1 MTHATFAVVV
11 FPGSNCDRDC
21 VHALRDELQQRVV
34 EVWHRD
40 AIPANVDC
48 IVIPGGF
55 SYGDALRAGALA
67 ALSPVMGS
75 VKRFADAGAPIIGI
89 CNGFQALLE
98 AKLLP
103 GALLRN
109 RSLRFRCKRVHV
121 RIETTACAFTSSG
134 LSIHDSL
141 SLPIAHGFG
150 AYHLPKDQLAHLES
164 SGQIVLRYC
173 DSTSAVTDGANPN
186 GSVNNIAGVM
196 NAQGNMLGLMPHP
209 ERASSELLGGAD
221 GLKLFRAAIQSVSN
235 TPFANAPADGAPA

>member
-21 VHALRDELQQRVV
+21 VHALRDELGQRVI

-40 AIPANVDC
+40 SIPANVDC
-48 IVIPGGF
+48 VVIPGGF

-67 ALSPVMGS
+67 ALSPVMDS
-75 VKRFADAGAPIIGI
+75 VRRFADAGAPIIGI

-98 AKLLP
+98 ARLLP

-121 RIETTACAFTSSG
+121 RIETAACAFTAGG
-134 LSIHDSL
+134 LSNHDVL
-141 SLPIAHGFG
+141 SLPIAHSFG
-150 AYHLPKDQLAHLES
+150 AYHLPKDQLAQLES

-173 DSTSAVTDGANPN
+173 DPTGAVTEDANPN
-186 GSVNNIAGVM
+186 GSVNNIASVM

-221 GLKLFRAAIQSVSN
+221 GLKLFRAAIQAVTN
-235 TPFANAPADGAPA
+235 TPLASASANGAPA